1 MLTKLRSHLT
11 YANVMATI
19 AVFIALGGT
28 SIAAVSL
35 KKNSVGSTQLK
46 KGAVKNSDLARN
58 AVASTK
64 VKDRSLLAKDFKPGQ
79 LPAGARGATGARG
92 LQGTTGPAGLQGLQ
106 GLQGPAGVTGIHA
119 VFNTLTA
126 FNSTS
131 PKTETVTCPVGE
143 KVIAPSG
150 LAEGSVAP
158 GPING
163 VSLTSISVDTALTTV
178 TVSASE
184 DAAGIATSW
193 FITPGAICG
202 KF

>member
-1 MLTKLRSHLT
+1 MLAKLRPHFS

-28 SIAAVSL
+28 SVAAVSL
-35 KKNSVGSTQLK
+35 KRNSVGSTQLK
-46 KGAVKNSDLARN
+46 QGAVKNPDLARN
-58 AVASTK
+58 AVTTTK
-64 VKDRSLLAKDFKPGQ
+64 VKDRSLLAKDFKTGQ
-79 LPAGARGATGARG
+79 LPTGARGATGAGGPPGLTGAQGPPG
-92 LQGTTGPAGLQGLQ
+92 LQGAT
-106 GLQGPAGVTGIHA
+106 GVTGIHT
-119 VFNTLTA
+119 VFNSLTA

-143 KVIAPSG
+143 KVIAPYG

-158 GPING
+158 GPIDG
-163 VSLTSISVDTALTTV
+163 VSLTSISVNAALTTV
-178 TVSASE
+178 TVSATE
-184 DAAGIATSW
+184 DAVGIGTSW